1 MKKYLLLLLAVSASL
16 WVLAADNYYGLEE
29 IRDQWK
35 SRNIKVPNGGQS
47 PDIVKLLTA
56 FQNVWGT
63 HEGMW

>member
-35 SRNIKVPNGGQS
+35 SRNIKVPNGR
-47 PDIVKLLTA
+47 PCFEMCERPTL
-56 FQNVWGT
+56 
-63 HEGMW
+63 HEDAERRVE